1 MQTKSNTMTL
11 KPIKTEEDYNQVLER
26 LSQIFDAKPNT
37 KEGDELEILGILI
50 EKYENEN
57 FPIELPDP
65 IEAIKFRMEQ
75 LNYSQND
82 LAEVI
87 GLKSRASE
95 ILNKKRKLSL
105 EMIRKL
111 SEKLQIPTEVLIQA
125 Y

>member
-75 LNYSQND
+75 LNYSQSD
-82 LAEVI
+82 LAEII

-111 SEKLQIPTEVLIQA
+111 NEKLHIPSDVLIQA

>member
-1 MQTKSNTMTL
+1 MQTKFRKMKL
-11 KPIKTEEDYNQVLER
+11 KPIKNKEDYNQALER
-26 LSQIFDAKPNT
+26 LEQIFDAKPSTN
-37 KEGDELEILGILI
+37 EGDELEILGILI
-50 EKYENEN
+50 EKYETEN

-82 LAEVI
+82 LAKVI

-105 EMIRKL
+105 EMIRKIT
-111 SEKLQIPTEVLIQA
+111 EKLQIPTEVLIQP

>member
-1 MQTKSNTMTL
+1 MNL
-11 KPIKTEEDYNQVLER
+11 KPIKTKKDYQQALDRLEI
-26 LSQIFDAKPNT
+26 IFDAKRGT

-50 EKYENEN
+50 DQHENEN

-75 LNYSQND
+75 MGYSQND
-82 LAEVI
+82 LAKVV

-95 ILNKKRKLSL
+95 ILSKKRKLSL
-105 EMIRKL
+105 EMIRQL
-111 SEKLQIPTEVLIQA
+111 HEKLNIPTDVLIQA